1 MKRILMVFT
10 LVLALMVVSVGCD
23 SGSSDE
29 SKIESTVSKFFDA
42 ISDGDYEE
50 MFDYVVGGDQMSQEQ
65 KDAAVALLK
74 QFMPSGVE
82 IKVKSIDVGEIK
94 DDEAT
99 ASVVLTIGSTD
110 YPAQEFDFAKEDGS
124 WKIDYPLG
132 G

>member
-10 LVLALMVVSVGCD
+10 LVLALTVVSVGCG

-29 SKIESTVSKFFDA
+29 SKIESTVNKFFAA

-74 QFMPSGVE
+74 QFVPSGE
-82 IKVKSIDVGEIK
+82 IKVKSVDVGEVK
-94 DDEAT
+94 DDKAT
-99 ASVVLTIGSTD
+99 ASVVVTMSGTD
-110 YPAQEFDFAKEDGS
+110 SPAQNFDFVKEDGS